1 MKRIWKILIVAL
13 VITNLTCIGGI
24 IYLLYQFQHQSPQ
37 VLTNTI
43 HSTTTEFYSDVTSTV
58 DKVAS
63 SVVAIESENRITSST
78 GSGVIIESDDQTIY
92 IVTNAHV
99 IENGETIT
107 VTFANG
113 QRVAATLVGSD
124 TLCDL
129 ALLSVMVDFE
139 VNPIALGD
147 SSLVHQGEFV
157 VAIGSPLGLDY
168 QGSTSFG
175 IISGTNRT
183 ISVDLDD
190 DGQTDWDMVTLQT
203 DAAINVGNSGGA
215 LVNLNGELVGITSMR
230 LSSASGT
237 NVEGMGFAIPV
248 NEMIPIV
255 EQLKDHGY
263 VIRPSLGISGIQV
276 SQLTVYQ
283 KNYLGVPLNQNEG
296 ILIVSINTDGAAA
309 KAGIAIGDIITSIDG
324 STISTF
330 KDFRTI
336 LYSHAPQDVIRVTVL
351 HMGELIDHTV
361 TLE

>member
-1 MKRIWKILIVAL
+1 MKRIWKILIVGL
-13 VITNLTCIGGI
+13 ILTNLICIGGMV
-24 IYLLYQFQHQSPQ
+24 YLYYQLNHRSPQ

-43 HSTTTEFYSDVTSTV
+43 HSTTTEFYSDVTATV

-63 SVVAIESENRITSST
+63 SVVAIESENHFSTST
-78 GSGVIIESDDQTIY
+78 GSGVIIESDEATIY

-99 IENGETIT
+99 IENGQTIT

-124 TLCDL
+124 TLSDL
-129 ALLSVMVDFE
+129 ALLSVTVDFE
-139 VNPIALGD
+139 VEPIALGD
-147 SSLVHQGEFV
+147 SSLCHQGEFV

-183 ISVDLDD
+183 VSVDLDD
-190 DGQTDWDMVTLQT
+190 DGQSDWDMITLQT

-215 LVNLNGELVGITSMR
+215 LVNLNGELIGITSMR

-248 NEMIPIV
+248 NEMVPIV
-255 EQLKDHGY
+255 QQLKEHGY
-263 VIRPSLGISGIQV
+263 VIRPSLGISGVQV

-296 ILIVSINTDGAAA
+296 ILIVSINSEGAAA
-309 KAGIAIGDIITSIDG
+309 KAGIAEGDIIMAIDG

-330 KDFRTI
+330 KDFRTV
-336 LYSHAPQDVIRVTVL
+336 LYSHAPQDEITVTVL
-351 HMGELIDHTV
+351 HMGELVDHTI

>member
-1 MKRIWKILIVAL
+1 MKRRWKVIIVLL
-13 VITNLTCIGGI
+13 VLTNVISLSAIA
-24 IYLLYQFQHQSPQ
+24 YLFYQMNHQSPQ

-63 SVVAIESENRITSST
+63 SVVAIESSNRISTSS
-78 GSGVIIESDDQTIY
+78 GSGVIIEADDQGVY

-99 IENGETIT
+99 IEDGQIT
-107 VTFANG
+107 SVTFANG
-113 QRVAATLVGSD
+113 VTVDATLVGSD
-124 TLCDL
+124 TLSDL
-129 ALLSVMVDFE
+129 ALLSVDVDFE
-139 VNPIALGD
+139 VDPITLGD
-147 SSLVHQGEFV
+147 SSLCHQGEFV
-157 VAIGSPLGLDY
+157 VAIGSPLGLDF

-183 ISVDLDD
+183 VSVDLDD
-190 DGQTDWDMVTLQT
+190 DGQSDWDMVTLQT

-215 LVNLNGELVGITSMR
+215 LVNLNGELIGITSMR

-248 NEMIPIV
+248 NEMVPIV
-255 EQLKDHGY
+255 DQLKDHGY
-263 VIRPSLGISGIQV
+263 VVRPSLGISAIQV

-283 KNYLGVPLNQNEG
+283 KNYMGVPLNQSEG
-296 ILIVSINTDGAAA
+296 ILVVQINSEGAGA
-309 KAGIAIGDIITSIDG
+309 KAGIAVGDIIMAIDG
-324 STISTF
+324 STITSF

-336 LYSHAPQDVIRVTVL
+336 LYSHAPQDQIVVTIQRS
-351 HMGELIDHTV
+351 GELMDVGV